1 MLTVSP
7 FLLAAMLYGAWA
19 FEGDGG
25 NDALRWAYTGVVWS
39 VATLVVSTELLLAR
53 ARELQLT
60 LVPLV
65 ASAVLVAAAFL
76 TVTLW
81 SDNGSDARIKAF
93 AAFGIIAFAGWLATP
108 VLERALRR
116 PV

>member
-25 NDALRWAYTGVVWS
+25 NDALRWAYTGVLWS
-39 VATLVVSTELLLAR
+39 VATLIVATELLLAR
-53 ARELQLT
+53 ARQLQLA

-65 ASAVLVAAAFL
+65 GSAVSAAAFFL

-81 SDNGSDARIKAF
+81 SDTGSNARVKAF